1 MLNIELQ
8 TATIVCIVL
17 DKAFD
22 VGFAALYSPNG
33 DLKFDVQININA
45 DQLIFFTLVYL
56 MLYLFQQ

>member
-22 VGFAALYSPNG
+22 VGFMALYSPNE
-33 DLKFDVQININA
+33 DL
-45 DQLIFFTLVYL
+45 
-56 MLYLFQQ
+56 